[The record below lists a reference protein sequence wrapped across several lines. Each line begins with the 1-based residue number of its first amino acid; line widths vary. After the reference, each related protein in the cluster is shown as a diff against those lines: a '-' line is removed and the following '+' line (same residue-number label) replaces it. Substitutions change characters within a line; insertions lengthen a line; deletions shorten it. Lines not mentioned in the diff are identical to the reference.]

1 MSRETT
7 TTRYGFGMQ
16 LDLPYEQTIA
26 AVTEALKTEGFG
38 VLTTIDVRATLKAKL
53 DIDYPPYVILGACNP
68 PLAHR
73 ALTAEPAVGL
83 LLPCNVV
90 VQAADGGS
98 MVTIA
103 DPIAMMQLTDSPEL
117 AEVAREAKTR
127 LERVLAH
134 LGGPGAQR

>member
-1 MSRETT
+1 MSMETT
-7 TTRYGFGMQ
+7 ATRYGFGMQ
-16 LDLPYEQTIA
+16 LDLPYEQAIA

-90 VQAADGGS
+90 VQAAAGGS
-98 MVTIA
+98 TVTIA
-103 DPIAMMQLTDSPEL
+103 DPIAMMQLTDSPAL

-134 LGGPGAQR
+134 LGGPGA